1 MGVTS
6 IDINRTK
13 LDRAQELTGART
25 QREVV
30 DMALDLLIEV
40 RSFDAGRLA
49 TGLDSVLGNT
59 LQELSDR

>member
-1 MGVTS
+1 MAVTS

-13 LDRAQELTGART
+13 IDRAQKLTGART

-49 TGLDSVLGNT
+49 SQLDAALGNT
-59 LQELSDR
+59 LEELADR

>member
-1 MGVTS
+1 MAVTS

-13 LDRAQELTGART
+13 IDRAQKLTGART

-30 DMALDLLIEV
+30 DIALDLLIEV

-49 TGLDSVLGNT
+49 SQLDAALGNT
-59 LQELSDR
+59 LEELADR

>member
-13 LDRAQELTGART
+13 LDEAQELTGART

-40 RSFDAGRLA
+40 RSFDAGQLA
-49 TGLDSVLGNT
+49 AQLDAALGNT
-59 LQELSDR
+59 LQELADR